1 MNILFFLTPK
11 SDVAYISED
20 DTLRQALEKM
30 EHHKYSAVPIVSR
43 TGRYVG
49 TLTEGD
55 LLWGI
60 KNQFNLDLK
69 GAERIP
75 VTAIRR
81 RCDNRPVKADAD
93 MEDLIGKALNQN
105 FVPVLDD
112 QKCFIGIITRKDIIK
127 YFYQKCETV
136 KEQAKNDQTGAAM
149 VGEEIKQLE
158 KMSGVIP
165 FLFLSVAAVVLYI
178 TLSRMTEQ
186 QRTQIGTM
194 MALGISKWQ
203 IRFHYLLYG
212 AVIGAAGG
220 ILGTALGYILA
231 DQLPRLHHWFHIR
244 SSSRSSSGS
253 PVVIRTCR
261 PPPITFRLKARRTE
275 FITSEFRSKSLALA
289 LTVSLS

>member
-69 GAERIP
+69 GAEKIP

-93 MEDLIGKALNQN
+93 LEDLIGKALNQN
-105 FVPVLDD
+105 FVPVIDD
-112 QKCFIGIITRKDIIK
+112 KGIFIGIVTRKDIIEFCYK
-127 YFYQKCETV
+127 AYTKT
-136 KEQAKNDQTGAAM
+136 
-149 VGEEIKQLE
+149 KQE
-158 KMSGVIP
+158 S
-165 FLFLSVAAVVLYI
+165 
-178 TLSRMTEQ
+178 
-186 QRTQIGTM
+186 
-194 MALGISKWQ
+194 
-203 IRFHYLLYG
+203 
-212 AVIGAAGG
+212 
-220 ILGTALGYILA
+220 
-231 DQLPRLHHWFHIR
+231 
-244 SSSRSSSGS
+244 
-253 PVVIRTCR
+253 
-261 PPPITFRLKARRTE
+261 
-275 FITSEFRSKSLALA
+275 
-289 LTVSLS
+289 